1 MPLPPLWV
9 FLLVLIPFGVCLA
22 VWLLVTVTRCSA
34 KALPESKPLKPPG
47 TYAVD
52 PYPADAQT
60 RAQPLDDIP
69 DTYTIVEFPSTGRA
83 FYMPKFKGRFIF
95 SCFRSCPFDTSDHS
109 AHGIE
114 CKTKEQAIQV
124 IRDHMLWKAP
134 RPLPRDK
141 WKD

>member
-1 MPLPPLWV
+1 MNLALITLC
-9 FLLVLIPFGVCLA
+9 LLGVSLGTAVLIQ
-22 VWLLVTVTRCSA
+22 LLRDSR

-52 PYPADAQT
+52 PYPADADAQT

-114 CKTKEQAIQV
+114 CKTKEGAIQV